1 MKDGDDHNH
10 SVRHIRWLLCALPAW
25 PDSLHFRYIN
35 KAPLSS
41 TNNNDNNN
49 NNNKEDNKNG
59 AHAALYKQKLVLHP
73 NKDNNKQD
81 KNDTKTTTVI
91 MLQSP
96 GKRAPSW
103 LSFPALPSL
112 SLTRSLTL
120 SLTLSPFYCS
130 PSLALAVRVYF
141 SVSFVIE
148 SRFVLNKLFKLSKN
162 WLALQAAPSFIYCL
176 CPCMCVRVGACRMHV
191 FICVCVLACAFSIN
205 IKKSA
210 GARF

>member
-96 GKRAPSW
+96 GKRAASW

-112 SLTRSLTL
+112 SLTL
-120 SLTLSPFYCS
+120 SLFLSHSLPFTAPLRS
-130 PSLALAVRVYF
+130 PSL
-141 SVSFVIE
+141 
-148 SRFVLNKLFKLSKN
+148 
-162 WLALQAAPSFIYCL
+162 
-176 CPCMCVRVGACRMHV
+176 
-191 FICVCVLACAFSIN
+191 CVCIFRSVL
-205 IKKSA
+205 
-210 GARF
+210 